1 MALLG
6 GSSEASVT
14 KRLAGT
20 IFIIR
25 VFSAALAYFSQI
37 LLARWM
43 GGSDYGVY
51 VYVWTWVLLLG
62 SMMDFGISASA
73 QKIIPEY
80 RTRGEHALLRGF
92 LSGSRWMTFAV
103 SSVVSLLLAGVVKG
117 LSPWIDANAI
127 VPLYIGCL
135 TLPAFV
141 VANTQDGIA
150 RSHDWMRLGLM
161 PQFIVRQSLII
172 GFTAGAFVLGFNL
185 GATAAM
191 SASAAAVWIAMIG
204 QMIVL
209 NRRLGGH
216 IEPGPKA
223 YDFRGWLAVSLPIL
237 MVEGFYLLLSYTDV
251 LVLQQFRSS
260 EEVGVYFAVVKT
272 LALVSFIHYAMAAT
286 TAHRFAEYH
295 ALGDKARLSAYVA
308 HAIQWTFWP
317 SLAATILLLALG
329 KPLLWLFGPQ
339 FVVGYDIM
347 FIAAIGLVVRS
358 AIGPVERLLNMLG
371 HQHICAL
378 AYALA
383 FVMNVVLCVM
393 LVPRFGG
400 HGAAAAT
407 SISLAFETVLLF
419 WIVRRRLGLHVL
431 AFGKTLG
438 HWSQTAYDMR
448 SNTTSPAPQIGEITT
463 STPYAHKTFLFRP
476 IRAIDSTF
484 IPCVAIYSSTC
495 ETELDASRND
505 RSALR
510 RIGIRRRPAGRDDRR
525 WRRLADDAAADPA
538 VRRPPVDRCRHRPAL
553 RRGDQDRRQ
562 PGAWL
567 GRSIHWPAVI
577 RLASGSI
584 PASIVTL
591 LVLWQ
596 LELNGEAARS
606 LVNLVL
612 CFALSSRRFR

>member
-1 MALLG
+1 MTRLRSLLG
-6 GSSEASVT
+6 GSGEASVT
-14 KRLAGT
+14 RRLAGT

-25 VFSAALAYFSQI
+25 VVSAALAYLSQI

-73 QKIIPEY
+73 QKLIPEY

-103 SSVVSLLLAGVVKG
+103 SSIVSVLLAGSVRA
-117 LSPWIDANAI
+117 LSPFIEPGAI

-150 RSHDWMRLGLM
+150 RSHDWMRLALM
-161 PQFIVRQSLII
+161 PQFVVRQTLII
-172 GFTAGAFVLGFNL
+172 GLTAGAIALGFHL

-191 SASAAAVWIAMIG
+191 LASAAAVWIAMTG
-204 QMIVL
+204 QMLML

-223 YDFRGWLAVSLPIL
+223 YDFRGWLAISLPIL

-251 LVLQQFRSS
+251 LVLQQFRPSA
-260 EEVGVYFAVVKT
+260 EVGVYFAVVKT
-272 LALVSFIHYAMAAT
+272 LALVSFIHYAMSAT

-295 ALGDKARLSAYVA
+295 ALGDQERLSAYVA
-308 HAIQWTFWP
+308 HAINWTFWP
-317 SLAATILLLALG
+317 SLAATIALLAFG

-339 FVVGYDIM
+339 FVAGYDIM
-347 FIAAIGLVVRS
+347 FVAAVGLVVRS

-371 HQHICAL
+371 HHHICAL

-383 FVMNVVLCVM
+383 FVMNVVLCVV

-407 SISLAFETVLLF
+407 SISLTFETVLLF
-419 WIVRRRLGLHVL
+419 WIVRSRLGLHVL
-431 AFGKTLG
+431 AFGK
-438 HWSQTAYDMR
+438 
-448 SNTTSPAPQIGEITT
+448 P
-463 STPYAHKTFLFRP
+463 
-476 IRAIDSTF
+476 
-484 IPCVAIYSSTC
+484 
-495 ETELDASRND
+495 
-505 RSALR
+505 SA
-510 RIGIRRRPAGRDDRR
+510 
-525 WRRLADDAAADPA
+525 
-538 VRRPPVDRCRHRPAL
+538 
-553 RRGDQDRRQ
+553 
-562 PGAWL
+562 
-567 GRSIHWPAVI
+567 
-577 RLASGSI
+577 
-584 PASIVTL
+584 
-591 LVLWQ
+591 
-596 LELNGEAARS
+596 
-606 LVNLVL
+606 
-612 CFALSSRRFR
+612 

>member
-1 MALLG
+1 MAVMDAQSTSALPNGLIARMKAMLAG

-14 KRLAGT
+14 RRLAGT

-25 VFSAALAYFSQI
+25 VLSAGLAYLAQI

-43 GGSDYGVY
+43 SGSDYGIY

-62 SMMDFGISASA
+62 SMMDFGLSASA

-103 SSVVSLLLAGVVKG
+103 ASAVSLLLAGIVKL
-117 LSPWIDANAI
+117 LSPWLNPGEV

-161 PQFIVRQSLII
+161 PQFIVRQALII
-172 GFTAGAFVLGFNL
+172 GLTAGFFVLGFDL

-191 SASAAAVWIAMIG
+191 AASAAAVWIAMIG

-209 NRRLGGH
+209 NRRLADQV
-216 IEPGPKA
+216 EAGPKT
-223 YDFRGWLAVSLPIL
+223 YDIRGWLAISLPIL
-237 MVEGFYLLLSYTDV
+237 LVESFYLLLSYTDV

-272 LALVSFIHYAMAAT
+272 LALVSFIHYAMSAT
-286 TAHRFAEYH
+286 TAHRFAEYN
-295 ALGDKARLSAYVA
+295 ALGDRARLSAYVA
-308 HAIQWTFWP
+308 HAINWTFWP
-317 SLAATILLLALG
+317 SLAATIVLLAFG

-339 FVVGYDIM
+339 FVVGCDIM
-347 FIAAIGLVVRS
+347 FVAAIGLVVRS

-383 FVMNVVLCVM
+383 FVMNVALCIA

-400 HGAAAAT
+400 RGAAAAT
-407 SISLAFETVLLF
+407 SLSLTFETVLLF

-431 AFGKTLG
+431 AFGK
-438 HWSQTAYDMR
+438 
-448 SNTTSPAPQIGEITT
+448 
-463 STPYAHKTFLFRP
+463 
-476 IRAIDSTF
+476 
-484 IPCVAIYSSTC
+484 
-495 ETELDASRND
+495 
-505 RSALR
+505 
-510 RIGIRRRPAGRDDRR
+510 
-525 WRRLADDAAADPA
+525 
-538 VRRPPVDRCRHRPAL
+538 
-553 RRGDQDRRQ
+553 
-562 PGAWL
+562 
-567 GRSIHWPAVI
+567 
-577 RLASGSI
+577 
-584 PASIVTL
+584 
-591 LVLWQ
+591 
-596 LELNGEAARS
+596 
-606 LVNLVL
+606 
-612 CFALSSRRFR
+612 

>member
-1 MALLG
+1 MAVMDAQSATTLPTGVIARLRSMLG
-6 GSSEASVT
+6 SFSGGALDGGSEASVT
-14 KRLAGT
+14 RRLAGT

-25 VFSAALAYFSQI
+25 VVSAALAYLSQI

-43 GGSDYGVY
+43 GGSDYGIY

-92 LSGSRWMTFAV
+92 LSGSRWMTFGA
-103 SSVVSLLLAGVVKG
+103 SSVVSLLLAGVVK
-117 LSPWIDANAI
+117 LMSPWIDGSAV
-127 VPLYIGCL
+127 VPLYIGCI

-161 PQFIVRQSLII
+161 PQFVVRQSLII
-172 GFTAGAFVLGFNL
+172 GLTAGAFVLGFNL
-185 GATAAM
+185 GAVAAM
-191 SASAAAVWIAMIG
+191 LASAAAVWVAMLG
-204 QMIVL
+204 QMVVL

-216 IEPGPKA
+216 IERGPKA
-223 YDFRGWLAVSLPIL
+223 YDVRGWLAVSLPIL

-260 EEVGVYFAVVKT
+260 QEVGVYFAVVKT
-272 LALVSFIHYAMAAT
+272 LALVSFIHYAMSAS

-308 HAIQWTFWP
+308 HAIKWTFWP
-317 SLAATILLLALG
+317 SLAATALLLAAG

-347 FIAAIGLVVRS
+347 FVAAIGLVVRS

-371 HQHICAL
+371 HQYICAL

-383 FVMNVVLCVM
+383 FVMNVVLCVA

-407 SISLAFETVLLF
+407 SVSLVFETVLLF

-431 AFGKTLG
+431 AFGKTG
-438 HWSQTAYDMR
+438 
-448 SNTTSPAPQIGEITT
+448 
-463 STPYAHKTFLFRP
+463 
-476 IRAIDSTF
+476 
-484 IPCVAIYSSTC
+484 
-495 ETELDASRND
+495 
-505 RSALR
+505 
-510 RIGIRRRPAGRDDRR
+510 
-525 WRRLADDAAADPA
+525 
-538 VRRPPVDRCRHRPAL
+538 
-553 RRGDQDRRQ
+553 
-562 PGAWL
+562 
-567 GRSIHWPAVI
+567 
-577 RLASGSI
+577 
-584 PASIVTL
+584 
-591 LVLWQ
+591 
-596 LELNGEAARS
+596 
-606 LVNLVL
+606 
-612 CFALSSRRFR
+612 

>member
-1 MALLG
+1 MEARSVTAPATGAIARLRSALGRVRDPLG
-6 GSSEASVT
+6 GSHEASLT

-25 VFSAALAYFSQI
+25 VASAALAYFSQI
-37 LLARWM
+37 VLARWM
-43 GGSDYGVY
+43 GGADYGVY

-62 SMMDFGISASA
+62 SMMDFGTSASA

-80 RTRGEHALLRGF
+80 RTRSEHALLRGF
-92 LSGSRWMTFAV
+92 LFGSRWMTLIV
-103 SSVVSLLLAGVVKG
+103 SSVVSALLAMMVRL
-117 LSPWIDANAI
+117 LSPWIEAET
-127 VPLYIGCL
+127 VTPLYIGCL

-150 RSHDWMRLGLM
+150 RAHDWMRLGLM
-161 PQFIVRQSLII
+161 PQFIIRQTLII
-172 GFTAGAFVLGFNL
+172 GFTTGAFMLGFNL

-191 SASAAAVWIAMIG
+191 LASAAAVWIAMIG

-209 NRRLGGH
+209 NRRLGSQV
-216 IEPGPKA
+216 EPGAKA
-223 YDFRGWLAVSLPIL
+223 YDFRGWLVISLPIL

-272 LALVSFIHYAMAAT
+272 LALVSFIHYAMSAT

-308 HAIQWTFWP
+308 HAIKWTFWP
-317 SLAATILLLALG
+317 SLAATILLLAFG
-329 KPLLWLFGPQ
+329 KPLLWLFGSQ

-347 FIAAIGLVVRS
+347 FTAAIGLVVRS

-383 FVMNVVLCVM
+383 FVMNVVLCVA

-407 SISLAFETVLLF
+407 SISLVFETMLLF

-431 AFGKTLG
+431 AFGK
-438 HWSQTAYDMR
+438 
-448 SNTTSPAPQIGEITT
+448 
-463 STPYAHKTFLFRP
+463 
-476 IRAIDSTF
+476 RA
-484 IPCVAIYSSTC
+484 A
-495 ETELDASRND
+495 
-505 RSALR
+505 
-510 RIGIRRRPAGRDDRR
+510 
-525 WRRLADDAAADPA
+525 
-538 VRRPPVDRCRHRPAL
+538 
-553 RRGDQDRRQ
+553 
-562 PGAWL
+562 
-567 GRSIHWPAVI
+567 
-577 RLASGSI
+577 
-584 PASIVTL
+584 
-591 LVLWQ
+591 
-596 LELNGEAARS
+596 
-606 LVNLVL
+606 
-612 CFALSSRRFR
+612 

>member
-1 MALLG
+1 MDTQSATAAPTGLIARLRSMLG

-20 IFIIR
+20 IFMIR
-25 VFSAALAYFSQI
+25 VVSAALAYLSQV

-43 GGSDYGVY
+43 GGSHAGGDVC
-51 VYVWTWVLLLG
+51 VWTWVLLLG

-80 RTRGEHALLRGF
+80 RASGDHALLRGF

-103 SSVVSLLLAGVVKG
+103 SAAVSVLLAGVVEL
-117 LSPWIDANAI
+117 LSPYIDSREI

-172 GFTAGAFVLGFNL
+172 GFTAGAFALGFHL

-191 SASAAAVWIAMIG
+191 IASAAAVWIAMIG
-204 QMIVL
+204 QMVVL
-209 NRRLGGH
+209 NHRLGGH

-223 YDFRGWLAVSLPIL
+223 YDFRGWLAISLPIL
-237 MVEGFYLLLSYTDV
+237 LVESFYLLLSYTDV
-251 LVLQQFRSS
+251 LVLQQFRPPQ
-260 EEVGVYFAVVKT
+260 EVGVYFAVVKT
-272 LALVSFIHYAMAAT
+272 LALVSFIHYAMSAT

-295 ALGDKARLSAYVA
+295 ALGDSARLSAYVI
-308 HAIQWTFWP
+308 HALQWTFWP
-317 SLAATILLLALG
+317 SLAATVVLLALG

-378 AYALA
+378 AYALS
-383 FVMNVVLCVM
+383 FVMNVVLCVA

-407 SISLAFETVLLF
+407 SISLVFETVLLF

-431 AFGKTLG
+431 AFGK
-438 HWSQTAYDMR
+438 S
-448 SNTTSPAPQIGEITT
+448 
-463 STPYAHKTFLFRP
+463 
-476 IRAIDSTF
+476 AI
-484 IPCVAIYSSTC
+484 
-495 ETELDASRND
+495 
-505 RSALR
+505 
-510 RIGIRRRPAGRDDRR
+510 
-525 WRRLADDAAADPA
+525 
-538 VRRPPVDRCRHRPAL
+538 
-553 RRGDQDRRQ
+553 
-562 PGAWL
+562 
-567 GRSIHWPAVI
+567 
-577 RLASGSI
+577 
-584 PASIVTL
+584 
-591 LVLWQ
+591 
-596 LELNGEAARS
+596 
-606 LVNLVL
+606 
-612 CFALSSRRFR
+612 

>member
-1 MALLG
+1 VAVMDAQSAAAPPTGAIARLRAMLGSLLG
-6 GSSEASVT
+6 RFLGGTSEASVT
-14 KRLAGT
+14 RRLAGT
-20 IFIIR
+20 IFMIR
-25 VFSAALAYFSQI
+25 VVSAALAYLSQI

-92 LSGSRWMTFAV
+92 LSGSRWMTFVV
-103 SSVVSLLLAGVVKG
+103 SSMVSLLLAGLITLLAPRIAAG
-117 LSPWIDANAI
+117 DI
-127 VPLYIGCL
+127 VPLYIGCV

-172 GFTAGAFVLGFNL
+172 GFTAGAFALGFHL

-191 SASAAAVWIAMIG
+191 LASAAAVWIAMIG
-204 QMIVL
+204 QMMVL
-209 NRRLGGH
+209 NHRLDGH
-216 IEPGPKA
+216 IEPGPNA
-223 YDFRGWLAVSLPIL
+223 YDFRGWLAISLPIL
-237 MVEGFYLLLSYTDV
+237 LVEGFYLLLSYTDV
-251 LVLQQFRSS
+251 LMLQQYRSS

-272 LALVSFIHYAMAAT
+272 LALVSFIHYAMSAT

-308 HAIQWTFWP
+308 HAIKWTFWP
-317 SLAATILLLALG
+317 SLAATILLLACG

-383 FVMNVVLCVM
+383 FVMNVVLCIA

-407 SISLAFETVLLF
+407 SISLVFETVLLF

-431 AFGKTLG
+431 AFGKRG
-438 HWSQTAYDMR
+438 SE
-448 SNTTSPAPQIGEITT
+448 G
-463 STPYAHKTFLFRP
+463 TP
-476 IRAIDSTF
+476 
-484 IPCVAIYSSTC
+484 
-495 ETELDASRND
+495 
-505 RSALR
+505 
-510 RIGIRRRPAGRDDRR
+510 
-525 WRRLADDAAADPA
+525 
-538 VRRPPVDRCRHRPAL
+538 
-553 RRGDQDRRQ
+553 
-562 PGAWL
+562 
-567 GRSIHWPAVI
+567 
-577 RLASGSI
+577 
-584 PASIVTL
+584 
-591 LVLWQ
+591 
-596 LELNGEAARS
+596 
-606 LVNLVL
+606 
-612 CFALSSRRFR
+612 

>member
-1 MALLG
+1 MIAAPRGALSGFPTVTVTDAPSTTAPPAGVMARLRSMLG
-6 GSSEASVT
+6 GSGEASLT

-25 VFSAALAYFSQI
+25 VISAALAYLSQI

-80 RTRGEHALLRGF
+80 RACGEHELLRGF

-103 SSVVSLLLAGVVKG
+103 SALVSVLLAIVVDG

-127 VPLYIGCL
+127 APLFIGCI

-172 GFTAGAFVLGFNL
+172 GFTAGAFALGFDL
-185 GATAAM
+185 GATLAM
-191 SASAAAVWIAMIG
+191 LASAAAVWIAMIG

-209 NRRLGGH
+209 NRRLGRH
-216 IEPGPKA
+216 VRPGPKA
-223 YDFRGWLAVSLPIL
+223 YDFRGWLAISLPIL

-272 LALVSFIHYAMAAT
+272 LALVSFIHYAMSAT

-295 ALGDKARLSAYVA
+295 ASGDRARLSAYVA
-308 HAIQWTFWP
+308 HAIKWTFWP
-317 SLAATILLLALG
+317 SLAATILLLAMG

-347 FIAAIGLVVRS
+347 FVAAIGLVVRS

-383 FVMNVVLCVM
+383 FAMNVVLCVA

-407 SISLAFETVLLF
+407 SISLVFETVLLF
-419 WIVRRRLGLHVL
+419 WIVGRRLGLHVL
-431 AFGKTLG
+431 AFGK
-438 HWSQTAYDMR
+438 
-448 SNTTSPAPQIGEITT
+448 
-463 STPYAHKTFLFRP
+463 
-476 IRAIDSTF
+476 
-484 IPCVAIYSSTC
+484 
-495 ETELDASRND
+495 
-505 RSALR
+505 
-510 RIGIRRRPAGRDDRR
+510 
-525 WRRLADDAAADPA
+525 
-538 VRRPPVDRCRHRPAL
+538 
-553 RRGDQDRRQ
+553 RG
-562 PGAWL
+562 
-567 GRSIHWPAVI
+567 
-577 RLASGSI
+577 
-584 PASIVTL
+584 
-591 LVLWQ
+591 
-596 LELNGEAARS
+596 
-606 LVNLVL
+606 
-612 CFALSSRRFR
+612 